1 MVLTIAFLAWLNYR
15 GVHTTLTFN
24 FIITAIAFITI
35 LVLIVGAEF
44 WNPGGIT
51 QTQALFAHPPGS
63 DDPKMP
69 YGWLGILAA
78 LQFGIWYYLG
88 IEGTCQTAEECRS
101 APRALPVGTMSG
113 LITLLVA
120 ATLTWYICTSLVNW
134 ITLGESLYPLY
145 DAAVN
150 TGKDWLKVVLWIG
163 TVLSC
168 LASANGCINDASRAW
183 FAMGRDQFIP
193 RWFGGVH
200 PRYKTPYRAILFLVP
215 IMIAFGYTGLL
226 DQVITFSIIS
236 GCLIYLIMPLNM
248 IRFRRLYPMDSIRR
262 GYVSPFHPLPSYVL
276 FAFVSLTFLAMYFGY
291 WRNLVA
297 ALVFYGLCSVWFV
310 LHRFKYVDRAKL
322 YTMPWPRPK
331 GY

>member
-1 MVLTIAFLAWLNYR
+1 M
-15 GVHTTLTFN
+15 
-24 FIITAIAFITI
+24 
-35 LVLIVGAEF
+35 
-44 WNPGGIT
+44 
-51 QTQALFAHPPGS
+51 
-63 DDPKMP
+63 
-69 YGWLGILAA
+69 
-78 LQFGIWYYLG
+78 
-88 IEGTCQTAEECRS
+88 
-101 APRALPVGTMSG
+101 
-113 LITLLVA
+113 
-120 ATLTWYICTSLVNW
+120 
-134 ITLGESLYPLY
+134 
-145 DAAVN
+145 
-150 TGKDWLKVVLWIG
+150 
-163 TVLSC
+163 LSC

-262 GYVSPFHPLPSYVL
+262 GYVSPFHPWPSLVL
-276 FAFVSLTFLAMYFGY
+276 FVFVMLTFLAMYFGY

-297 ALVFYGLCSVWFV
+297 ALVFYGLCSIWFV